1 MNQEELMD
9 DFRKN
14 RKTRRTG
21 GIAVGAKQNNSKMRK
36 KQELFLWEIKKK
48 WDGIVGGIEVGVK
61 VNDGEMK
68 FKQR

>member
-1 MNQEELMD
+1 MRMNQEELMD

-48 WDGIVGGIEVGVK
+48 
-61 VNDGEMK
+61 
-68 FKQR
+68 